1 MDKRIREELDACR
14 PGSGDLSDP
23 ELSVAA
29 RAVDTSSDV
38 RRDYERI
45 GQWDAAIGQ
54 AVHRVKVP
62 GGLADQIL
70 ASLREAAPD
79 SKLLQAGIAAAT
91 TQTAAS
97 NGQVQLAPAREEW
110 LPPSWRLRNW
120 SGTTLTIISAVVL
133 LIGGGVWVQLNAELP
148 FDVLAQRWRAE
159 LGSKWQPVDDAP
171 QAFPLPESMRG
182 FSSKWQWIDRLSPNP
197 VVAYE
202 LTHGKA
208 GQAMLYVAKM
218 SRPELRTS
226 PPLSP
231 QPGTVGQAIG
241 YWRSGDVVYVL
252 VAPDVLRYQA
262 FVRQSTAP
270 LARMRP
276 RAARPILRPPVAIHR
291 ATRKI
296 A

>member
-14 PGSGDLSDP
+14 PDSGDLRDP

-29 RAVDTSSDV
+29 RAVETSAEV
-38 RRDYERI
+38 RGDFERI
-45 GQWDAAIGQ
+45 GQWDASIGQ
-54 AVHRVKVP
+54 VVGRVKVP
-62 GGLADQIL
+62 VGLADRIL

-79 SKLLQAGIAAAT
+79 ARLLQPSIAAAT
-91 TQTAAS
+91 AEPRPS
-97 NGQVQLAPAREEW
+97 DSQVQLAPRREEW
-110 LPPSWRLRNW
+110 LPQSWRLRNW
-120 SGTTLTIISAVVL
+120 SGTTLTIITATVL
-133 LIGGGVWVQLNAELP
+133 LVAGGVWVQMNAELP
-148 FDVLAQRWRAE
+148 FDVLAQRWREE
-159 LGSKWQPVDDAP
+159 LGTKWQPVAQAP
-171 QAFPLPESMRG
+171 REFPLPEAMRG
-182 FSSKWQWIDRLSPNP
+182 FSSKWQWIGRLTPTP

-202 LTHGKA
+202 LTNGKA

-231 QPGTVGQAIG
+231 QPGSVGQAMG
-241 YWRSGDVVYVL
+241 YWRSGDIVYVL

-262 FVRQSTAP
+262 FVRQSSAP

-276 RAARPILRPPVAIHR
+276 RAARPILRPPVANYR